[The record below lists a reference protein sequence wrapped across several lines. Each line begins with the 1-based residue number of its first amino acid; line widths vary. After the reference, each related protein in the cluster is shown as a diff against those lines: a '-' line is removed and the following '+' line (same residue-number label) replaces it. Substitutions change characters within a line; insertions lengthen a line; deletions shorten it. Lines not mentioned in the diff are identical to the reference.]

1 MRTFYNVLPYLYW
14 DSACMAILLDLSID
28 AGYTV
33 YLLILY
39 YKIIVIFPSFFD
51 PFVEII
57 IGIDMGDQCLYLAL
71 LFFYSSHALHYDCT
85 SDGLAWYIQF
95 PDSFT
100 LAFSATWF
108 IVFMYLNFV
117 SHEMILI
124 NVFKRAV

>member
-1 MRTFYNVLPYLYW
+1 
-14 DSACMAILLDLSID
+14 MAILLDLSID

-39 YKIIVIFPSFFD
+39 YMYIVIFPSFFD

-57 IGIDMGDQCLYLAL
+57 VGIDMGDQCLYLA

-85 SDGLAWYIQF
+85 SDGFKVSIWRDIQF

-100 LAFSATWF
+100 LAFSVT
-108 IVFMYLNFV
+108 
-117 SHEMILI
+117 
-124 NVFKRAV
+124 